1 MADAEFVFQIYLDKP
16 VGIGEHPGLLEEMDA
31 ALTKWGDAQDK
42 LAALAT
48 LTMEIEDAEK
58 EPTLFEAWTKQK
70 WRTKSGKPSTQGPK
84 ATGER
89 YLPEKAIKALSVEG
103 VRCYHKRKSVR
114 PRRPVSR
121 WRSNRRR

>member
-48 LTMEIEDAEK
+48 LTMEIEDGTEK
-58 EPTLFEAWTKQK
+58 EPTLFE
-70 WRTKSGKPSTQGPK
+70 
-84 ATGER
+84 E
-89 YLPEKAIKALSVEG
+89 LD
-103 VRCYHKRKSVR
+103 
-114 PRRPVSR
+114 
-121 WRSNRRR
+121 